1 MRLRVL
7 DSLGLIGLDL
17 LYSVCLSMID
27 VMVVKRSLSCF
38 FLYPLQHANNV
49 RNAAE
54 DYLARR
60 QARQKSMT
68 KSMTTGIAGPILS
81 MGNVH
86 FLPAAKSG
94 TFFARDNVSNFITW
108 CRWVLHTQ
116 CCSADYLVCKHP
128 RTITSSRNIVL

>member
-1 MRLRVL
+1 MMIRVV
-7 DSLGLIGLDL
+7 
-17 LYSVCLSMID
+17 SVMTDALTFP
-27 VMVVKRSLSCF
+27 LF
-38 FLYPLQHANNV
+38 HLQHANNV

-81 MGNVH
+81 MGSVH

-108 CRWVLHTQ
+108 CRWVTAL
-116 CCSADYLVCKHP
+116 SLLL
-128 RTITSSRNIVL
+128 R

>member
-1 MRLRVL
+1 MIKR
-7 DSLGLIGLDL
+7 DSPLF
-17 LYSVCLSMID
+17 S
-27 VMVVKRSLSCF
+27 
-38 FLYPLQHANNV
+38 LQHANNV

-108 CRWVLHTQ
+108 CRWVIGVRVIARIIYSFPLSAMQ
-116 CCSADYLVCKHP
+116 ICCVWEAFQFVIQFKLTHFFLFFPSPPGRSCSNLCRV
-128 RTITSSRNIVL
+128 